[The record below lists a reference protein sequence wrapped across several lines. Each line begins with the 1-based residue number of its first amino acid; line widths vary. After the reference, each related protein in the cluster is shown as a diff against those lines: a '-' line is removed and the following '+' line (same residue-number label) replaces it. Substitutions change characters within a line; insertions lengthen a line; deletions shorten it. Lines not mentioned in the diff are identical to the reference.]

1 MVVVVGPWSCSRGR
15 GAAQSWCRG
24 SRGVVNR
31 GVVAC
36 GAWYLPTTTYY
47 YYLLLPTTT
56 TTYYYPVVVVVLDL
70 LIKSSKNI

>member
-47 YYLLLPTTT
+47 YLLLLPTATYYYYYLLLPSRGRG
-56 TTYYYPVVVVVLDL
+56 PGPA
-70 LIKSSKNI
+70 N